1 MAIGMASETAALGAR
16 PLEAVLADL
25 ERLTEELVAVAGP
38 SALDA
43 ADAAASDVSGLAVRL
58 TAASPRVRAVGS
70 RLQTA
75 RLAWLPRIEAEGIW
89 AVRGARTF
97 ASWLA
102 TAENVEVGT
111 AKREVRTA
119 TTLREHLPATLEA
132 AAAGRIGADHLRI
145 LVDGGPT
152 SEARREALA
161 GRSVDPEDPAREPV
175 TGEERLLRLA
185 VANKP
190 SPFRRLVQHFARIT
204 DPESD
209 DRGYKD
215 AVDREFLELAKT
227 FGGYHVAG
235 FLTDES
241 GLALATALASVMGAP
256 TAVDDRTGSQRR
268 AAALADVA
276 RIVLDNGRTGTGA
289 AVRPHLAVTVS
300 WSELQAMAA
309 RAGAD
314 PGAAPPLGRLG
325 RGPSRGSAPG
335 TGTGTGLHGPGE
347 PGPPGEPG
355 RYGWPGLPA
364 YFTET
369 GAPVPASL
377 LRKLACDSEVTR
389 IVFGPDSQVLDVGRA
404 QRTVTGQLRR
414 AVIARDQHCVYPDCD
429 QPPGR
434 CDVHHAERHWADGG
448 ETSVRNAALLC
459 RHHHTLV
466 DTGRISMR
474 WGGRPDGDQALGARE
489 DGTRSTSAW
498 AFTDRHGKPI
508 TGYREHSAAA

>member
-1 MAIGMASETAALGAR
+1 MEIVVASETEAPGAR

-43 ADAAASDVSGLAVRL
+43 ADAAGSDVSGLAVRL
-58 TAASPRVRAVGS
+58 TAASPRLRAVGS

-75 RLAWLPRIEAEGIW
+75 RLAWLPRIEAEGMW
-89 AVRGARTF
+89 VVRGARTF

-161 GRSVDPEDPAREPV
+161 GRSVDPEDPAHEPV

-185 VANKP
+185 VATKP

-235 FLTDES
+235 FLTDEN

-256 TAVDDRTGSQRR
+256 TAADDRTASQRR

-276 RIVLDNGRTGTGA
+276 RIVLDNGHTGTGA

-309 RAGAD
+309 R
-314 PGAAPPLGRLG
+314 PGAEPGVAAPTGRLG
-325 RGPSRGSAPG
+325 PRA
-335 TGTGTGLHGPGE
+335 
-347 PGPPGEPG
+347 
-355 RYGWPGLPA
+355 GLPA

-369 GAPVPASL
+369 GAPVPPSL

-474 WGGRPDGDQALGARE
+474 WGGHPDGDETLGARE
-489 DGTRSTSAW
+489 DGMSSTSGW
-498 AFTDRHGKPI
+498 AFADRHGKPI
-508 TGYREHSAAA
+508 MGYREHAAAA